1 MKLFVVIVA
10 NCAIVGSVGSAY
22 AADTGVSGGSAPH
35 FAVNDRIPG
44 PDGGWDYA
52 TIDERTHRLFLG
64 RDAGVL
70 SLDLKTKQITPV
82 FVPGAGVH
90 GAFPV
95 GDSGLV
101 LSTNGDKGTVT
112 VFEGATG
119 KVVGELPVGKG
130 PDGAAYEPKT
140 GLVAVMTHRGSA
152 VLVDVRQRKV
162 AGTVAVG
169 GELEFPAAAGDG
181 RVFVNVAN
189 KHEIAVIDVPA
200 KKLTTHFT
208 LEGCVE
214 PSGLAYDAADEW
226 LISVCANGVTKFVRA
241 ADGGEIA
248 TLKTGS
254 GSDGVLLDA
263 ARRLVFVPAGHD
275 GTLTIIGLR
284 AGKPTVVQTLP
295 THKGARL
302 GALDTATGRV
312 YLPSAQLG
320 PPVPPDPWPSVKAG
334 TFEFLV
340 VGSQ

>member
-214 PSGLAYDAADEW
+214 PSGLA
-226 LISVCANGVTKFVRA
+226 
-241 ADGGEIA
+241 
-248 TLKTGS
+248 